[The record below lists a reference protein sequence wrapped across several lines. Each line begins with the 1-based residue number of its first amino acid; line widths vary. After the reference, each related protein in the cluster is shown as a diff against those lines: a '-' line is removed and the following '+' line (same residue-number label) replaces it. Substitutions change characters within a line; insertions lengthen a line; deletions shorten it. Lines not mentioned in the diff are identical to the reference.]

1 MFYLH
6 YNFLYFC
13 KFQDQGV
20 TEIVEALI
28 DQSNQ
33 ITNAL
38 ENKKPISLASELN
51 SLNNRRCGTP
61 IPDKNEISLDLSDI
75 IVTNKNENDKNITTT
90 ADSVRS
96 KLDVLLN
103 LSTDSVVDNSN
114 NIVQNNQNTVSN
126 QNNNNEILEIEKLV
140 TVVEEDDKEVE
151 ADSLKDEIEESP
163 SIIEDNLNDVTL
175 KIIEEKDILN
185 KDTIESTVLNFSSCD
200 NNLEETNLSSNN
212 LNINN
217 NLIEFTNVDFT
228 LNVFKEIDVLEG
240 EEVVVAAEQIEDVST
255 KMEESSTQTDS
266 DILSVDIN
274 ENRAENDMETDKE
287 EILHSDNDDNV
298 LSDQNSLTNV
308 DVLKEQET
316 EVLKTNFI
324 LDSCIPEINL
334 SKILDE
340 IKPPNMTP
348 PPVNEIPPT
357 ETITSDLIK
366 EDEIEENKD
375 KVKENLVPDTEK
387 FSFDNKSIATLL
399 EQPFDEQL
407 LTPVS
412 EESPSPF
419 ISPPP
424 IIIRTCDSVNK
435 SNESFSNESH
445 LPERSFS
452 SDSLNSDTSLDS
464 NDSKS
469 SIRLAEAKFSK
480 NGTLE
485 RQTEK
490 TNLTTDQTPA
500 IAPSGLQVLV
510 LWNNHLTRHASKP
523 FSDLIA
529 KNASLEILNI
539 GRNNLGN
546 DFLTNVKT
554 SLRSNTTLTN
564 LGLQGAHL
572 SCTAVKSLAEI
583 LEFGGNTSLQRID
596 VRDNNIQG
604 SGLISLDEAMK
615 SNKTVTRIDLD
626 DFPRKI
632 LVSDFIFIE
641 CFLAKTILL

>member
-1 MFYLH
+1 M
-6 YNFLYFC
+6 
-13 KFQDQGV
+13 
-20 TEIVEALI
+20 
-28 DQSNQ
+28 
-33 ITNAL
+33 
-38 ENKKPISLASELN
+38 
-51 SLNNRRCGTP
+51 NNRRCGTP

-75 IVTNKNENDKNITTT
+75 IVTNKNENEPDKNITTA

-103 LSTDSVVDNSN
+103 LSTDNIVDDSN
-114 NIVQNNQNTVSN
+114 NINIVQNNQNTVSN

-140 TVVEEDDKEVE
+140 TVVEEDDKDVE
-151 ADSLKDEIEESP
+151 DDALKDEIEE
-163 SIIEDNLNDVTL
+163 DNLIDVTL

-185 KDTIESTVLNFSSCD
+185 KDTIENTVLNFSSCD

-217 NLIEFTNVDFT
+217 NLIEFTNVDYT
-228 LNVFKEIDVLEG
+228 SIVLKEIDVLEINKD
-240 EEVVVAAEQIEDVST
+240 EEVVVADEQIEDVST

-266 DILSVDIN
+266 NILLIDIN
-274 ENRAENDMETDKE
+274 ENREENDMDTDKD
-287 EILHSDNDDNV
+287 EILHSDNE
-298 LSDQNSLTNV
+298 
-308 DVLKEQET
+308 DVLKNQET
-316 EVLKTNFI
+316 KVLKNNENCYF
-324 LDSCIPEINL
+324 LDCSIPEINL
-334 SKILDE
+334 SKILEE

-348 PPVNEIPPT
+348 PPVNETPPS
-357 ETITSDLIK
+357 ETIKNDCDLIK
-366 EDEIEENKD
+366 EEEND
-375 KVKENLVPDTEK
+375 KVIDNLVPDTEK

-399 EQPFDEQL
+399 QQPFDEQQ

-424 IIIRTCDSVNK
+424 IIIKTCDSVIK
-435 SNESFSNESH
+435 SNENFSNESH

-490 TNLTTDQTPA
+490 INLTTDQTPA
-500 IAPSGLQVLV
+500 NAPSGLQVLV
-510 LWNNHLTRHASKP
+510 LWNNHLTRHSSKP

-529 KNASLEILNI
+529 KNSSLEILNI

-554 SLRSNTTLTN
+554 SLRSNTSLTN

-572 SCTAVKSLAEI
+572 SCTAVKSLADI

-596 VRDNNIQG
+596 VRDNNIQAP
-604 SGLISLDEAMK
+604 GLISLDESMK
-615 SNKTVTRIDLD
+615 SNRSVTRIDLD

-632 LVSDFIFIE
+632 LVSFLFSIYDFFV
-641 CFLAKTILL
+641 

>member
-6 YNFLYFC
+6 YLLYFLFC

-33 ITNAL
+33 ISNAL

-75 IVTNKNENDKNITTT
+75 DVTNKNETDKNITTT

-103 LSTDSVVDNSN
+103 LSTDTIVDNSN
-114 NIVQNNQNTVSN
+114 NINIVQNNQNTVSN
-126 QNNNNEILEIEKLV
+126 QNNNNEILETEKLV

-151 ADSLKDEIEESP
+151 ADSLKDEIEETS

-217 NLIEFTNVDFT
+217 NLIEFTNVEFP

-240 EEVVVAAEQIEDVST
+240 EEVVVAAEQMEDVST

-266 DILSVDIN
+266 NILLVDIN
-274 ENRAENDMETDKE
+274 ENREENDMETDKE
-287 EILHSDNDDNV
+287 EILHSDNDENV
-298 LSDQNSLTNV
+298 LNDQNSLTNV
-308 DVLKEQET
+308 NVLKDQET
-316 EVLKTNFI
+316 EVLKNNENCFI
-324 LDSCIPEINL
+324 LDSSIPEINL

-348 PPVNEIPPT
+348 PPVNETPPS
-357 ETITSDLIK
+357 ETIDCDLIK
-366 EDEIEENKD
+366 EEIEENTD

-435 SNESFSNESH
+435 SNENFSNESH

-490 TNLTTDQTPA
+490 TNLITDQTPA
-500 IAPSGLQVLV
+500 VIPSGLQVLV

-529 KNASLEILNI
+529 KNSSLEILNI

-604 SGLISLDEAMK
+604 SGLLSLDESMK

-632 LVSDFIFIE
+632 LVSPL
-641 CFLAKTILL
+641 FLYLNKL

>member
-1 MFYLH
+1 M
-6 YNFLYFC
+6 
-13 KFQDQGV
+13 
-20 TEIVEALI
+20 
-28 DQSNQ
+28 
-33 ITNAL
+33 

-75 IVTNKNENDKNITTT
+75 IVTNKNENEPDKNITTT
-90 ADSVRS
+90 ADNVRS

-103 LSTDSVVDNSN
+103 LSTDNIVDNSN
-114 NIVQNNQNTVSN
+114 NINIVQNNQNMVSN

-140 TVVEEDDKEVE
+140 TVVEEDDKDVE
-151 ADSLKDEIEESP
+151 EDALKDEIEENSLIP
-163 SIIEDNLNDVTL
+163 EDNLNDVTL

-185 KDTIESTVLNFSSCD
+185 KDTIENTVLNFSNCD

-217 NLIEFTNVDFT
+217 NLIEFTNVDYT
-228 LNVFKEIDVLEG
+228 LNVLKEIDVLEINKKEE
-240 EEVVVAAEQIEDVST
+240 EEVVVAAIEQIEDVST

-266 DILSVDIN
+266 NILLVDIN
-274 ENRAENDMETDKE
+274 ENRAENDMDTDKD
-287 EILHSDNDDNV
+287 EILHSDNDENV
-298 LSDQNSLTNV
+298 LSD
-308 DVLKEQET
+308 VLKNQET
-316 EVLKTNFI
+316 QVLKNNENCYF
-324 LDSCIPEINL
+324 LDSSIPEINL
-334 SKILDE
+334 CKILEE

-348 PPVNEIPPT
+348 PPVNETPPPS
-357 ETITSDLIK
+357 ETIKSDLIK
-366 EDEIEENKD
+366 EDEIEEE
-375 KVKENLVPDTEK
+375 KVKDNLVPDTEK

-399 EQPFDEQL
+399 EQPFDEQII
-407 LTPVS
+407 TPVS

-424 IIIRTCDSVNK
+424 IIIKTCDSVIK
-435 SNESFSNESH
+435 SNENFSNESH

-490 TNLTTDQTPA
+490 INLTTDQTPA
-500 IAPSGLQVLV
+500 NAPSGLQVLV
-510 LWNNHLTRHASKP
+510 LWNNHLTRHSSKP

-529 KNASLEILNI
+529 KNSSLEILNI

-554 SLRSNTTLTN
+554 SLRSNTSLTN

-572 SCTAVKSLAEI
+572 SCTAVKSLADI

-596 VRDNNIQG
+596 VRDNNIQAP
-604 SGLISLDEAMK
+604 GLISLDESMK
-615 SNKTVTRIDLD
+615 SNKSVTRIDLD

-632 LVSDFIFIE
+632 LVSFFMLI
-641 CFLAKTILL
+641 

>member
-1 MFYLH
+1 M
-6 YNFLYFC
+6 
-13 KFQDQGV
+13 
-20 TEIVEALI
+20 
-28 DQSNQ
+28 
-33 ITNAL
+33 

-75 IVTNKNENDKNITTT
+75 IVTNKNENEPDKNITTT

-103 LSTDSVVDNSN
+103 LSTDNIVDNSN
-114 NIVQNNQNTVSN
+114 NINIVQNNQNTVTN
-126 QNNNNEILEIEKLV
+126 QNNNNEISEIEKLV
-140 TVVEEDDKEVE
+140 TVVEEDDKDVE
-151 ADSLKDEIEESP
+151 ADALKDEIEENSL
-163 SIIEDNLNDVTL
+163 IIEDNLNEITL
-175 KIIEEKDILN
+175 KIIEEKDILI
-185 KDTIESTVLNFSSCD
+185 KDTIENTVLNFSSCD

-217 NLIEFTNVDFT
+217 NLIEFTNVDYT
-228 LNVFKEIDVLEG
+228 LNVLKEIDVLEINKE
-240 EEVVVAAEQIEDVST
+240 EEVVVAIEQIDEDVST
-255 KMEESSTQTDS
+255 KMEECSTQTDS
-266 DILSVDIN
+266 NILLVDIN
-274 ENRAENDMETDKE
+274 ENRADNDMETDKD
-287 EILHSDNDDNV
+287 EILNSDNDDQALLN
-298 LSDQNSLTNV
+298 
-308 DVLKEQET
+308 KQET
-316 EVLKTNFI
+316 EVLKNNENCFF
-324 LDSCIPEINL
+324 LDSSIPEINL

-348 PPVNEIPPT
+348 PPINEQPPS
-357 ETITSDLIK
+357 ETIKNDCDLIK
-366 EDEIEENKD
+366 ENEND
-375 KVKENLVPDTEK
+375 KVIENLVPDTEK

-399 EQPFDEQL
+399 EQPFDEQI

-424 IIIRTCDSVNK
+424 IIIKTCDSVIK
-435 SNESFSNESH
+435 TNENFSNESH

-490 TNLTTDQTPA
+490 INLTTDQTPA
-500 IAPSGLQVLV
+500 NAPSGLQVLV
-510 LWNNHLTRHASKP
+510 LWNNHLTRHSSKP

-529 KNASLEILNI
+529 KNSSLEILNI

-554 SLRSNTTLTN
+554 SLRSNTSLTN

-572 SCTAVKSLAEI
+572 SCTAVKSLADI

-596 VRDNNIQG
+596 VRDNNIQAP
-604 SGLISLDEAMK
+604 GLISLDESMK
-615 SNKTVTRIDLD
+615 SNKSVTRIDLD

-632 LVSDFIFIE
+632 LVSFYRFKFINFPQ
-641 CFLAKTILL
+641 TII

>member
-1 MFYLH
+1 M
-6 YNFLYFC
+6 
-13 KFQDQGV
+13 
-20 TEIVEALI
+20 
-28 DQSNQ
+28 
-33 ITNAL
+33 

-75 IVTNKNENDKNITTT
+75 IVTNKNENEPDKNITTT

-103 LSTDSVVDNSN
+103 LSTDNIVDNSN
-114 NIVQNNQNTVSN
+114 NINIVQNNQNTVSN

-140 TVVEEDDKEVE
+140 TVLEEDDKDVE
-151 ADSLKDEIEESP
+151 DDALKDEIEENSL
-163 SIIEDNLNDVTL
+163 IIEDNLNDVTL

-185 KDTIESTVLNFSSCD
+185 KDTIENTVLNFSSCD

-217 NLIEFTNVDFT
+217 NLIEFTNVDYT
-228 LNVFKEIDVLEG
+228 LNVLKEIDVLEINKE
-240 EEVVVAAEQIEDVST
+240 EEVEVAVEQIEDVST

-266 DILSVDIN
+266 NILLVDIN
-274 ENRAENDMETDKE
+274 ENTAENDMDTDKD
-287 EILHSDNDDNV
+287 EILHSDNDENV
-298 LSDQNSLTNV
+298 LSDQNSLLNE
-308 DVLKEQET
+308 DVLKNQEI
-316 EVLKTNFI
+316 EVLKNNENCYF
-324 LDSCIPEINL
+324 LDSSIPEINL
-334 SKILDE
+334 CKILEE

-348 PPVNEIPPT
+348 PPVNETPPP
-357 ETITSDLIK
+357 ETIDCDLIK
-366 EDEIEENKD
+366 EDKIEEEEVKD
-375 KVKENLVPDTEK
+375 NLVPETEK

-399 EQPFDEQL
+399 EQPLDEQI

-419 ISPPP
+419 ISVTPP
-424 IIIRTCDSVNK
+424 IIIKTCDSVIK
-435 SNESFSNESH
+435 SNENFSNESH

-490 TNLTTDQTPA
+490 VNLTTDQTPA
-500 IAPSGLQVLV
+500 NAPSGLQVLV
-510 LWNNHLTRHASKP
+510 FWNNHLTRHSSKP

-529 KNASLEILNI
+529 KNSSLEILNI

-554 SLRSNTTLTN
+554 SLRSNTSLTN

-572 SCTAVKSLAEI
+572 SCTAVKSLADI

-596 VRDNNIQG
+596 VRDNNIQAP
-604 SGLISLDEAMK
+604 GLISLDEAMK

-632 LVSDFIFIE
+632 LVSFFNEFMNFRIAINP
-641 CFLAKTILL
+641 FLVGHNT